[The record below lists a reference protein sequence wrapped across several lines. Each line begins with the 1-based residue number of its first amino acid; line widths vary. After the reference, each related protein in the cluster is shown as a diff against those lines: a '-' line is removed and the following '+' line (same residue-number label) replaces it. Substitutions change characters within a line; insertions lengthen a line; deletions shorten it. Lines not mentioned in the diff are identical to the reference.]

1 MIAGHF
7 LFCLAMP
14 HHHLP
19 SCHPVPKRSL
29 FSTVWGAACVWALLL
44 LTPCLRAQTPAAWE
58 NLTEQSVSVE
68 LSPGVRQEGVL
79 SLRTGTPNPDVLAV
93 LIPGHPSVLRPVV
106 ADQRMTSS
114 RLDGNF
120 LVRAR
125 RHLADERIALL
136 LVDCRSDSGDECS
149 AKYQASPGRQTDVMP
164 LIQAV
169 RQQWPSIQKV
179 WLVSTSMGSISSAFM
194 ALHGKGVYAGS
205 IHTAAITEPY
215 ATHSYRELG
224 GFDYGQ
230 ITGVQAFVHHQNDPC
245 PMTTHSGAAKLAQ
258 KFNVPLVT
266 VHGGSGFQGHP
277 CRAFTEHGFRG
288 KEREVMQHIGQIL
301 KTGQASNADVR

>member
-1 MIAGHF
+1 MIMKYRPMQRF
-7 LFCLAMP
+7 
-14 HHHLP
+14 
-19 SCHPVPKRSL
+19 SL
-29 FSTVWGAACVWALLL
+29 VYSMGLALLTAL
-44 LTPCLRAQTPAAWE
+44 WLGGTSVMAQTPAAWDP
-58 NLTEQSVSVE
+58 LTEQSVSVE

-79 SLRTGTPNPDVLAV
+79 SVRTGTPNPDVLAV
-93 LIPGHPSVLRPVV
+93 LIPGYPSVLRPVV
-106 ADQRMTSS
+106 SDQRMTSS

-120 LVRAR
+120 LVRSR
-125 RHLADERIALL
+125 GHLADERIALL
-136 LVDCRSDSGDECS
+136 LVDCRSDSGDTCS
-149 AKYQASPGRQTDVMP
+149 AKYQASPARQTDVMA
-164 LIQAV
+164 LIQTV

-194 ALHGKGVYAGS
+194 ALHGKGVYAGA

-215 ATHSYRELG
+215 AMHSYRELG

-245 PMTTHSGAAKLAQ
+245 PMTTHAGAARLAQ
-258 KFNVPLVT
+258 KFNLPLVT

-288 KEREVMQHIGQIL
+288 KEREVMQHIGAIL
-301 KTGQASNADVR
+301 KTGQASSTDLR

>member
-1 MIAGHF
+1 M
-7 LFCLAMP
+7 LPL
-14 HHHLP
+14 HLP
-19 SCHPVPKRSL
+19 RCNPAPKRSL
-29 FSTVWGAACVWALLL
+29 FSTAMSAACVWALLL

-58 NLTEQSVSVE
+58 NLTEQLASVE
-68 LSPGVRQEGVL
+68 LSPGVRQEGVF
-79 SLRTGTPNPDVLAV
+79 SLRAGTPNPDVLAV
-93 LIPGHPSVLRPVV
+93 LIPGYPSVLRPVV
-106 ADQRMTSS
+106 ADQRMNSS

-120 LVRAR
+120 LVRSR

-136 LVDCRSDSGDECS
+136 LVDCRSDSGDACT
-149 AKYQASPGRQTDVMP
+149 AKYQASPDRQTDVMA

-194 ALHGKGVYAGS
+194 ALHGKGVYAGA

-215 ATHSYRELG
+215 AMHSYRELG

-245 PMTTHSGAAKLAQ
+245 PMTTHSGAARLAQ
-258 KFNVPLVT
+258 KFNVPGLYRAW
-266 VHGGSGFQGHP
+266 FQGQ
-277 CRAFTEHGFRG
+277 RARG
-288 KEREVMQHIGQIL
+288 HATHWPNFKNRPGQQRRCAL
-301 KTGQASNADVR
+301 TRS

>member
-1 MIAGHF
+1 MTALH
-7 LFCLAMP
+7 L
-14 HHHLP
+14 HH
-19 SCHPVPKRSL
+19 CHHGPQRSRV
-29 FSTVWGAACVWALLL
+29 STLLSAACLWAWLLC
-44 LTPCLRAQTPAAWE
+44 TPGLRAQAPAAWE
-58 NLTEQSVSVE
+58 NLTEQLVSVE
-68 LSPGVRQEGVL
+68 LTPGVRQEGVL
-79 SLRTGTPNPDVLAV
+79 SMRTGSTAPDVLAV
-93 LIPGHPSVLRPVV
+93 VLTGHPSVLRPVV
-106 ADQRMTSS
+106 SEQRMVSS
-114 RLDGNF
+114 RQESNF
-120 LVRAR
+120 MVRAR

-149 AKYQASPGRQTDVMP
+149 AKYQASPGRHTDVMA
-164 LIQAV
+164 LIQRV
-169 RQQWPSIQKV
+169 QQQLPSLQKV

-194 ALHGKGVYAGS
+194 ALHGKGAYAGT

-215 ATHSYRELG
+215 AMYSYRELG

-245 PMTTHSGAAKLAQ
+245 PFTTHSGAAKLAQ
-258 KFNVPLVT
+258 KFNIPLVT

-301 KTGQASNADVR
+301 KSGQASHTDLR

>member
-1 MIAGHF
+1 LFINPAMIMKHRPMQRFTFVCSMG
-7 LFCLAMP
+7 LA
-14 HHHLP
+14 LVTALWLGGP
-19 SCHPVPKRSL
+19 SVK
-29 FSTVWGAACVWALLL
+29 
-44 LTPCLRAQTPAAWE
+44 AQTPPAWE
-58 NLTEQSVSVE
+58 NLTEQLVAVE
-68 LSPGVRQEGVL
+68 LSAGVRQEGVL
-79 SLRTGTPNPDVLAV
+79 SLRTGTQSPDLLAV
-93 LIPGHPSVLRPVV
+93 LLPGHPSVLRPVV
-106 ADQRMTSS
+106 ADQRMTAS
-114 RLDGNF
+114 RLPGNF

-149 AKYQASPGRQTDVMP
+149 SKYQASAGRQSDVAA
-164 LIQAV
+164 LIQSV
-169 RQQWPSIQKV
+169 RQQLPSIQKV

-194 ALHGKGVYAGS
+194 PMHGKGAYAGA

-215 ATHSYRELG
+215 AMHSYRELG

-230 ITGVQAFVHHQNDPC
+230 ITGIQAFVHHQNDPC

-258 KFNVPLVT
+258 KFSIPLVT

-277 CRAFTEHGFRG
+277 CRAFTEHGFTG

-301 KTGQASNADVR
+301 KTGQANNADVR

>member
-1 MIAGHF
+1 M
-7 LFCLAMP
+7 LPL
-14 HHHLP
+14 HLP
-19 SCHPVPKRSL
+19 RCNPAPKRSL
-29 FSTVWGAACVWALLL
+29 FSTAMSAACVWALLL

-58 NLTEQSVSVE
+58 NLTEQLASVE
-68 LSPGVRQEGVL
+68 LSPGVRQEGVF
-79 SLRTGTPNPDVLAV
+79 SLRAGTPNPDVLAV
-93 LIPGHPSVLRPVV
+93 LIPGYPSVLRPVV
-106 ADQRMTSS
+106 ADQRMNSS

-120 LVRAR
+120 LVRSR

-136 LVDCRSDSGDECS
+136 LVDCRSDSGDACT
-149 AKYQASPGRQTDVMP
+149 AKYQASPDRQTDVMA

-194 ALHGKGVYAGS
+194 ALHGKGVYAGA

-215 ATHSYRELG
+215 AMHSYRELG

-245 PMTTHSGAAKLAQ
+245 PMTTHSGAARLAQ

>member
-1 MIAGHF
+1 MPNLIHMPSVFHSLFQSAANPSLASRAWCMVWGVLF
-7 LFCLAMP
+7 LFT
-14 HHHLP
+14 
-19 SCHPVPKRSL
+19 PVL
-29 FSTVWGAACVWALLL
+29 H
-44 LTPCLRAQTPAAWE
+44 AQTTNAWE
-58 NLTEQSVSVE
+58 NLTEQLVSVE

-79 SLRTGTPNPDVLAV
+79 SLRTGTQTPDVLAV

-106 ADQRMTSS
+106 TDQRMTGS
-114 RLDGNF
+114 RLEGNF
-120 LVRAR
+120 VVRSR
-125 RHLADERIALL
+125 RHLADERIAML

-149 AKYQASPGRQTDVMP
+149 AKYQASPGRHADVMA
-164 LIQAV
+164 LIQKV
-169 RQQWPSIQKV
+169 QQQLPSLQKV

-194 ALHGKGVYAGS
+194 ALHGKGVYAGA

-215 ATHSYRELG
+215 AMHSYRELG

-245 PMTTHSGAAKLAQ
+245 PFTTHSGAAKLAQ
-258 KFNVPLVT
+258 KFNIPLVT
-266 VHGGSGFQGHP
+266 VHGGTGFQGHP

-301 KTGQASNADVR
+301 KTGQASHTDLR

>member
-1 MIAGHF
+1 MPSVSHTPFQPAANPSLAARVWCVVCGLLF
-7 LFCLAMP
+7 LFT
-14 HHHLP
+14 
-19 SCHPVPKRSL
+19 PVL
-29 FSTVWGAACVWALLL
+29 H
-44 LTPCLRAQTPAAWE
+44 AQTTAAGE
-58 NLTEQSVSVE
+58 NLTEQWVSVE
-68 LSPGVRQEGVL
+68 LSSGVRQDGVL
-79 SLRTGTPNPDVLAV
+79 SVRTGTSSPDVLAV
-93 LIPGHPSVLRPVV
+93 LLPGHPSVLRPVV
-106 ADQRMTSS
+106 TDQRMTAS

-149 AKYQASPGRQTDVMP
+149 AKYQASPGRHTDVMA
-164 LIQAV
+164 LIQRV
-169 RQQWPSIQKV
+169 QQQLPSLQKV

-194 ALHGKGVYAGS
+194 ALHGKGAYAGT

-215 ATHSYRELG
+215 AMYSYRELG

-245 PMTTHSGAAKLAQ
+245 PFTTHSGAAKLAQ
-258 KFNVPLVT
+258 KFNIPLVT

-301 KTGQASNADVR
+301 KSGQASNTDLR